1 MSKSILKVMMIIIDR
16 NKTEKLLS
24 KLEQIGVNFP
34 HVFRAEGTAKSEILD
49 VLGVGHTEKSI
60 VFSTVTQDTV
70 LKVKEILTKD
80 FDILKKGNGIAFT
93 IPITSVGG
101 PASLQILSGMGLNG
115 GKSWINTNLLLL

>member
-93 IPITSVGG
+93 LPITSVGG
-101 PASLQILSGMGLNG
+101 PATLQILSGMNLSG
-115 GKSWINTNLLLL
+115 GKIWVILN